1 MAGDILNNIPN
12 GQSNDNTSAD
22 STLTHIEAFR
32 QEFGAYTD
40 KAYSHYTET
49 ENYLKTI
56 ADALRTNGVGASAA
70 SARQRR
76 YDSNSSFRDPYNRS
90 RRSGSS
96 FDPFG
101 GKDVFK
107 DPISEFSKEFK
118 KELFDSLVGSK
129 LKSTLQVGLNKFAKD
144 LGTTVSD
151 LPKTLA
157 RNLAGTIKD
166 SKLGKEIGGR
176 LNQFTNNAINS
187 LASSYTKYSQ
197 SGMPA
202 GRAFFSS
209 MQESMGRTKN
219 AYSAFRQ
226 GSGTR
231 NAFGAF
237 RQGGGFGD
245 IGRAFKS
252 TVRGD
257 FVGAYDT
264 IRGSQGI
271 RGAASAFRQNNGL
284 YNAIDSYGAG
294 LDPAFLKRD
303 TSFGGGTIYDGSASD
318 IGDTYGMSANGATSI
333 ESELSIIAEAMAN
346 IEQAAIIYINNNS
359 DKVTKGVEDTID
371 KPLGDDKGEASDY
384 VRKEAQKLANRS
396 INNGG
401 SNLPDISNM
410 AEGVDAAQVAESG
423 ANIGAESSLAEGI
436 GSTAAEGAVASNG
449 SAALVA
455 SEGGGAVTAAGGMAG
470 AGSAA
475 GGMASAGSAAAG
487 FAGALGSAIP
497 QILII
502 IAIIKAVQIGMK
514 LLQNATK
521 ELTDGWDS
529 MKKSL
534 EKSAMRDIETR
545 KKNTDAQKR
554 RIEDDMRTL
563 IEEPFKILKSAAED
577 IYSVWDNQLR
587 TITAT
592 QGYNKSDLQD
602 LMAVYAQKLRDEGL
616 TKVVSGAD
624 ITENLSK
631 VLESGLSGKVAEE
644 FAYLATKLNA
654 AIPTQD
660 FFGYGETYAS
670 LAAQAMA
677 QGKSQSEAISM
688 ANKQLETFAS
698 SVLYASRELTGG
710 FSTGLK
716 DASDL
721 FTKSVQITQAAKTGD
736 ASNVAGV
743 LTAVAGITGALAPD
757 LASTMVDS
765 IVKAAT
771 GGNSS
776 EIVALRSLAGVNA
789 SNTEFLKL
797 LASDPQKIFNTL
809 FTNLAK
815 MQNMS
820 NDAFMEVAE
829 GLSSVFGVSMDAF
842 ARLDFNQLATAIAN
856 MNTSDESLNQNM
868 KLLVSGQTTTTQE
881 QLKMQQINQYM
892 IEEGLSFV
900 VDNAAARMIQEH
912 MWQEQQTRAIT
923 EAEYGVDIVGGAL
936 DLFTGIYNFID
947 KIIMILNPFYGLFKV
962 VSNVIKSSAEAAGQR
977 ADVSNLLRAGE
988 VKANSALSASS
999 MRSYDWLTTTGSD
1012 LHITPHLLELMGSR
1026 SSYKNVS
1033 NALGTINGIFG
1044 AGIGLAGGG
1053 GLTGL
1058 GVASALMSLSSIP
1071 SSGVGT
1077 SSGSVKSPSS
1087 AYHWG
1092 KISKSVANYMAGSG
1106 VPSGMSIGGTLAS
1119 PMSSTANQSATA
1131 AATSALK
1138 SKLDEM
1144 LKDEYMRG
1152 FIGEG
1157 KGGYSEWQK
1166 SAHSFGISNLGEA
1179 IKSAG
1184 YNEDEIKEK
1193 FEQQQAQEQA
1203 RAKLEREHREEAFWD
1218 DNIQYHKDML
1228 KLMTDIWGTDKKT
1241 ISDIYSKTSDIFD
1254 KTKDFMDAW
1263 VDYFV
1268 NHTAYNK
1275 AYDYTAVSK
1284 VLRDEK
1290 KTSTDAIQALAD
1302 ALVES
1307 NNLEDPQVQTN
1318 VLLSQILRTVIS
1330 ILAKESGSMKFSLAD
1345 TLSALGLGGLTE

>member
-1 MAGDILNNIPN
+1 MAGDILNKVPN
-12 GQSNDNTSAD
+12 GESNDNNSAD
-22 STLTHIEAFR
+22 TTLTSIETFR
-32 QEFGAYTD
+32 QEFGVYTD
-40 KAYSHYTET
+40 QAYSHYVNT
-49 ENYLKTI
+49 ENYLKSI
-56 ADALRTNGVGASAA
+56 ADALRTNGIGASAA
-70 SARQRR
+70 SARQSR
-76 YDSNSSFRDPYNRS
+76 YDSNSSFRDPYNR
-90 RRSGSS
+90 RGRSVGGSSS

-101 GKDVFK
+101 GKNIFK
-107 DPISEFSKEFK
+107 DPISDFSKEFK

-129 LKSTLQVGLNKFAKD
+129 LKSTLQVGLNRFAKD

-157 RNLAGTIKD
+157 RNLAGRVKD
-166 SKLGKEIGGR
+166 SKLGKDITDKV
-176 LNQFTNNAINS
+176 NQFTNNAINS
-187 LASSYTKYSQ
+187 LAGSYNKYSKN
-197 SGMPA
+197 GMPA
-202 GRAFFSS
+202 GRAFFSG
-209 MQESMGRTKN
+209 MQEGRDRAKG
-219 AYSAFRQ
+219 AYRAFRQ
-226 GSGTR
+226 GSGTSS
-231 NAFGAF
+231 AFGAF
-237 RQGGGFGD
+237 TRGGGFGD

-252 TVRGD
+252 AVKGD
-257 FVGAYDT
+257 YVGAYDT
-264 IRGSQGI
+264 IQGSQGI
-271 RGAASAFRQNNGL
+271 RGAAGAFRRNNGL
-284 YNAIDSYGAG
+284 NNALNSYGVG
-294 LDPAFLKRD
+294 LEPTFLNRD
-303 TSFGGGTIYDGSASD
+303 TSFSGETILDGTASNVANSGVGNAIGSD
-318 IGDTYGMSANGATSI
+318 ISGM
-333 ESELSIIAEAMAN
+333 SELSIIADAMAN
-346 IEQAAIIYINNNS
+346 IEQAAIIYINNNGG
-359 DKVTKGVEDTID
+359 KVTKSVENTADQPVSEGED
-371 KPLGDDKGEASDY
+371 KTSDI
-384 VRKEAQKLANRS
+384 VRKEAQKAANKS
-396 INNGG
+396 LNSSD

-410 AEGVDAAQVAESG
+410 TENTEATQVAEGG
-423 ANIGAESSLAEGI
+423 ANVGAESSLAEGM
-436 GSTAAEGAVASNG
+436 GSTAAEGAMASEG
-449 SAALVA
+449 STALVA
-455 SEGGGAVTAAGGMAG
+455 SEGGGAMTAAGGMAE

-475 GGMASAGSAAAG
+475 SG

-514 LLQNATK
+514 LLQGATQ
-521 ELTDGWDS
+521 ELTEGWNS
-529 MKKSL
+529 MKESL
-534 EKSAMRDIETR
+534 KKSAMRDIETR
-545 KKNTDAQKR
+545 KKEKDAAKQ
-554 RIEDDMRTL
+554 RIKDDMETL
-563 IEEPFKILKSAAED
+563 IKEPFNILKSAAEE
-577 IYSVWDNQLR
+577 IYSAWDSQLR

-602 LMAVYAQKLRDEGL
+602 LMAVYAQRLRDDGL

-631 VLESGLSGKVAEE
+631 VLESGLSGQVAEE

-660 FFGYGETYAS
+660 FFSYGETYAT
-670 LAAQAMA
+670 LAANAMA

-923 EAEYGVDIVGGAL
+923 EAEYGVDIIGGAL

-962 VSNVIKSSAEAAGQR
+962 VSNIIKSGAEAAGQR
-977 ADVSNLLRAGE
+977 ADVGNLLRAGE

-999 MRSYDWLTTTGSD
+999 MRSYGWLTTTGSD
-1012 LHITPHLLELMGSR
+1012 LHITPHLLELMGG
-1026 SSYKNVS
+1026 SSAYKNAS
-1033 NALGTINGIFG
+1033 
-1044 AGIGLAGGG
+1044 
-1053 GLTGL
+1053 TGL
-1058 GVASALMSLSSIP
+1058 GVVNGVLGAGFGLGPALMSLSSMP
-1071 SSGVGT
+1071 TMGTSVSSGGVQ
-1077 SSGSVKSPSS
+1077 SPSS
-1087 AYHWG
+1087 TYHWG
-1092 KISKSVANYMAGSG
+1092 RISKSVATIMAGSG
-1106 VPSGMSIGGTLAS
+1106 VPSGMSLGGTFAS
-1119 PMSSTANQSATA
+1119 PMSATANQSATA

-1138 SKLDEM
+1138 SKLDKM
-1144 LKDEYMRG
+1144 LEDEYMKG
-1152 FIGEG
+1152 FIGED

-1166 SAHSFGISNLGEA
+1166 SARSFGISNLEEA

-1193 FEQQQAQEQA
+1193 FEQQQAQEQS

-1268 NHTAYNK
+1268 NHTAYK
-1275 AYDYTAVSK
+1275 ESYDYTTVSK
-1284 VLRDEK
+1284 ILDKEK
-1290 KTSTDAIQALAD
+1290 RGTTDAIQALAD
-1302 ALVES
+1302 ALIES
-1307 NNLEDPQVQTN
+1307 KNLEDPQIQTN
-1318 VLLSQILRTVIS
+1318 VLLAQILQTVMS

>member
-12 GQSNDNTSAD
+12 GQSNNNTSAD
-22 STLTHIEAFR
+22 STLSSIEAFR

-49 ENYLKTI
+49 EDYLKTI
-56 ADALRTNGVGASAA
+56 ADALRTNGVGSSAA
-70 SARQRR
+70 SARQRK
-76 YDSNSSFRDPYNRS
+76 YDSNSSFRDPYNRGGRNDKIS
-90 RRSGSS
+90 
-96 FDPFG
+96 FG
-101 GKDVFK
+101 GRNSFK
-107 DPISEFSKEFK
+107 SSVDEFQKEFK

-157 RNLAGTIKD
+157 KNLAGTVKD
-166 SKLGKEIGGR
+166 SKLGKEITGR

-187 LASSYTKYSQ
+187 LASSYTKYSK

-209 MQESMGRTKN
+209 MQEGMGRAKD

-284 YNAIDSYGAG
+284 YNAIDSYGVG
-294 LDPAFLKRD
+294 LDPTFLKRD
-303 TSFGGGTIYDGSASD
+303 TPFGGDTVYDGSASD
-318 IGDTYGMSANGATSI
+318 IADKGTTVASGTVSNK
-333 ESELSIIAEAMAN
+333 SELSIIADAVAN
-346 IEQAAIIYINNNS
+346 IEQAALLYIS
-359 DKVTKGVEDTID
+359 QYKADAPLKDVTGAVRGYLNDDSSSTFMDFWD
-371 KPLGDDKGEASDY
+371 KPQNAIDVA
-384 VRKEAQKLANRS
+384 
-396 INNGG
+396 NGG
-401 SNLPDISNM
+401 
-410 AEGVDAAQVAESG
+410 
-423 ANIGAESSLAEGI
+423 ANVGAESSLAEGM
-436 GSTAAEGAVASNG
+436 GSTATEGAMVSEG
-449 SAALVA
+449 STALVA
-455 SEGGGAVTAAGGMAG
+455 SEGGGAMTAAGGMAE

-475 GGMASAGSAAAG
+475 SG
-487 FAGALGSAIP
+487 FAGALGSAVP

-502 IAIIKAVQIGMK
+502 IAIMKAVQIGMK
-514 LLQNATK
+514 LLQGATK
-521 ELTDGWDS
+521 DLTEGWDS

-554 RIEDDMRTL
+554 RIEDDMHTL
-563 IEEPFKILKSAAED
+563 IEEPFKILRSAAEE

-602 LMAVYAQKLRDEGL
+602 LMAVYAQRLRDEGL

-624 ITENLSK
+624 ITENLAK
-631 VLESGLSGKVAEE
+631 VLGSGLSGHVAEE

-660 FFGYGETYAS
+660 FFSYGETYAS

-677 QGKSQSEAISM
+677 QGKSQSEAIAA

-743 LTAVAGITGALAPD
+743 LTAVSGITGALAPD

-842 ARLDFNQLATAIAN
+842 ARLDFNQLANAIAN
-856 MNTSDESLNQNM
+856 MNVNDESLNQNM

-923 EAEYGVDIVGGAL
+923 EAEYGVDIIGGAL

-947 KIIMILNPFYGLFKV
+947 KIIMILNPFYGLFKI
-962 VSNVIKSSAEAAGQR
+962 VSNVVKSIAEAEGQR
-977 ADVSNLLRAGE
+977 ADVGNLLRAGE

-999 MRSYDWLTTTGSD
+999 MRSYGWLTTTGSD
-1012 LHITPHLLELMGSR
+1012 LHITPHLLELMGS
-1026 SSYKNVS
+1026 SSAYKNAS
-1033 NALGTINGIFG
+1033 
-1044 AGIGLAGGG
+1044 
-1053 GLTGL
+1053 TGL
-1058 GVASALMSLSSIP
+1058 GVVNGVLGAGFGLGPALMSLGSMPTMGISV
-1071 SSGVGT
+1071 SSGGVQ
-1077 SSGSVKSPSS
+1077 SPSS
-1087 AYHWG
+1087 TYHWG

-1106 VPSGMSIGGTLAS
+1106 VPSGISLGGTLAN
-1119 PMSSTANQSATA
+1119 PMSATANQSATA

-1144 LKDEYMRG
+1144 LKDEYMKG
-1152 FIGEG
+1152 FIGED

-1166 SAHSFGISNLGEA
+1166 SARSFGISNLEEA

-1193 FEQQQAQEQA
+1193 FEQQQAQEQS

-1228 KLMTDIWGTDKKT
+1228 KLMADIWGTDKKT
-1241 ISDIYSKTSDIFD
+1241 ISDIYNKTSEIFD
-1254 KTKDFMDAW
+1254 TTKAFMDAW

-1268 NHTAYNK
+1268 NHTAYK
-1275 AYDYTAVSK
+1275 ESYDYTTVSK
-1284 VLRDEK
+1284 ILDKEK
-1290 KTSTDAIQALAD
+1290 RGTTDAIQALAD

-1307 NNLEDPQVQTN
+1307 KNLEDPQIQTN
-1318 VLLSQILRTVIS
+1318 VLLAQILQTVMS